1 MQCSDLLDKGR
12 FVKLKRPRVNN
23 SGPVQNTQNSE
34 GKFKTTITET
44 RCRRKSRQ
52 LEMVEKINKGE
63 KKSANKSKWQ
73 KNRYGLMQFSF
84 ILTLNTVKKDVNN
97 SVEFFES
104 APDQLDNKSRF
115 FLYIYLCGFY
125 LFIVVIKLSGFTSLA
140 IQTSSLWC
148 AV

>member
-1 MQCSDLLDKGR
+1 
-12 FVKLKRPRVNN
+12 
-23 SGPVQNTQNSE
+23 
-34 GKFKTTITET
+34 
-44 RCRRKSRQ
+44 
-52 LEMVEKINKGE
+52 MVEKINEG

-115 FLYIYLCGFY
+115 FYVYIFVFLSIYSCHQNIRLYFFGNPNL
-125 LFIVVIKLSGFTSLA
+125 
-140 IQTSSLWC
+140 
-148 AV
+148 